1 MSKYRAIIID
11 DEQLC
16 TKSLEIDSTKHCPK
30 IEIVGIFHSSKN
42 AIQEIAGLKPDVV
55 YLDVEMPW
63 MNGFEFLQNLQPLSF
78 EVIFTT
84 AYHEFA
90 IEAFRANA
98 IDYLLK
104 PVETTLLIQA
114 TDKAINS
121 IKLNSQSTN
130 LEQLI
135 QQMTARRK
143 SDNLCIPTRDGF
155 EFINTAQ
162 IVYCQ
167 SDNNY
172 CIIHVDGEKSR
183 VVTRTLK
190 DIEAQLDPAQFL
202 RTHQSYL
209 INLDHVKGYSRADG
223 GLIIMSD
230 KTKLPVSRTKKEHVV
245 ERLKG

>member
-1 MSKYRAIIID
+1 
-11 DEQLC
+11 
-16 TKSLEIDSTKHCPK
+16 
-30 IEIVGIFHSSKN
+30 
-42 AIQEIAGLKPDVV
+42 
-55 YLDVEMPW
+55 
-63 MNGFEFLQNLQPLSF
+63 
-78 EVIFTT
+78 
-84 AYHEFA
+84 
-90 IEAFRANA
+90 
-98 IDYLLK
+98 
-104 PVETTLLIQA
+104 VETTLLIQA

-143 SDNLCIPTRDGF
+143 SDTLCIPTRDGF